1 MNAPNTTVRTI
12 PAAFQIRKFLTILAL
27 AITLVAIPAFIP
39 AEADARRMS
48 ERTVSRL
55 CGNAGGS
62 VHYDFESGDF
72 TAYSVTCALPSG
84 NQFTCGSTGGPFGG
98 IVDC

>member
-1 MNAPNTTVRTI
+1 MYVPGSTI
-12 PAAFQIRKFLTILAL
+12 GSASAVFQLRRLLAILAL
-27 AITLVAIPAFIP
+27 TFALVAIPAFTP
-39 AEADARRMS
+39 QDVDARRMS

-62 VHYDFESGDF
+62 VHYDFESGNF
-72 TAYSVTCALPSG
+72 SEYSMTCTLPSG
-84 NQFTCGSTGGPFGG
+84 NQFTCSTTGGPFGD

>member
-1 MNAPNTTVRTI
+1 MYTHTSTIRPLTTALHLR
-12 PAAFQIRKFLTILAL
+12 RLLTVLAL
-27 AITLVAIPAFIP
+27 ALALLAIPVFAP
-39 AEADARRMS
+39 EEADARRMS

-62 VHYDFESGDF
+62 IHYDFESGDF
-72 TAYSVTCALPSG
+72 SDYSMTCTLPSG
-84 NQFTCGSTGGPFGG
+84 NQFTCSTTGGPFGD

>member
-1 MNAPNTTVRTI
+1 MNTPNTTVRTI

-27 AITLVAIPAFIP
+27 ALALVAIPAFMP
-39 AEADARRMS
+39 GDADARRMS
-48 ERTVSRL
+48 ERTVGRL
-55 CGNAGGS
+55 CASAGGS
-62 VHYDFESGDF
+62 IHYDFASGNFSDF
-72 TAYSVTCALPSG
+72 SMTCTLPSG

>member
-1 MNAPNTTVRTI
+1 MLHLR
-12 PAAFQIRKFLTILAL
+12 RLLTILAL
-27 AITLVAIPAFIP
+27 TIALVAIPAFMP
-39 AEADARRMS
+39 GDVDARRMS

-62 VHYDFESGDF
+62 VHYDFASGDF
-72 TAYSVTCALPSG
+72 SDFSMTCTLPSG

-98 IVDC
+98 IVNC